1 MKHCIQSTTIDRQG
15 QAALGDCRAG
25 AMAAGLGESRGVALH
40 AAQRIAARCA
50 ALLLEATRTMLDP
63 VPNYF
68 AGMTR
73 GLRVGV
79 DSARCCCNPLWV
91 T

>member
-15 QAALGDCRAG
+15 QAALGDWRRCSAKSRPCAWCGAADCG
-25 AMAAGLGESRGVALH
+25 AMRSVIAGNDPNDLTA
-40 AAQRIAARCA
+40 I
-50 ALLLEATRTMLDP
+50 LDP
-63 VPNYF
+63 VPNYL

-79 DSARCCCNPLWV
+79 DSARCCCRCNPLWI